1 LRQDSKNESGES
13 QILLDPYMSWAK
25 GEGVPIVEGFGVDL
39 LKIETAPW
47 PRYGVDGGI
56 VHVNGREDFVSV
68 FVYDLPPG
76 GSSSPQRHLYEE
88 VVYVLTGRGST
99 VVEASDGTRR
109 SFEWGPK
116 SLFALPLNARYRFFN
131 SSGTE
136 RARLASGNNCC
147 MMINLFHND
156 AFVFDNPFAF
166 PDRLGSANNFEGQG
180 NLIPGASGRNVW
192 ETNFIADVSRFEL
205 KTWNERGGGSSTMMF
220 VLADGTM
227 HAHTSEMPV
236 GTYKKAHRHGADAHV
251 FAVNGHGYSLLW
263 YEGEKDFVRV
273 DWQHGVVFVPP
284 DQMYHQHF
292 NTSGEP
298 SRYLAILLGSLKYPF
313 TTRQRKVIMGSD
325 VSVRD
330 GGYQIEYE
338 DQDPRVHQIY
348 LAELAKHGVKSK
360 MGALIDETQ
369 ATGRSRDA

>member
-1 LRQDSKNESGES
+1 
-13 QILLDPYMSWAK
+13 
-25 GEGVPIVEGFGVDL
+25 
-39 LKIETAPW
+39 
-47 PRYGVDGGI
+47 
-56 VHVNGREDFVSV
+56 
-68 FVYDLPPG
+68 
-76 GSSSPQRHLYEE
+76 
-88 VVYVLTGRGST
+88 
-99 VVEASDGTRR
+99 
-109 SFEWGPK
+109 
-116 SLFALPLNARYRFFN
+116 
-131 SSGTE
+131 
-136 RARLASGNNCC
+136 
-147 MMINLFHND
+147 
-156 AFVFDNPFAF
+156 
-166 PDRLGSANNFEGQG
+166 
-180 NLIPGASGRNVW
+180 
-192 ETNFIADVSRFEL
+192 
-205 KTWNERGGGSSTMMF
+205 MMF

-263 YEGEKDFVRV
+263 YEGEKDFVRI